1 MATGQSR
8 RTGRPTKRPTPGARA
23 SLGLKVTNEI
33 KQRLDAAA
41 KANGRTQSQEAE
53 ARLERTF
60 QNEDLLPQLLR
71 IAYGSQLTVAVLTL
85 AKALKDTGTHA
96 GVRTMGGR
104 FEGADT
110 WFGNPAAY
118 AEARDAAAVV
128 LLGLFPEADPATAG
142 VVAPESAKGLG
153 KEIAN
158 GLLEALRNPERGGV
172 IGDWAAPLRAMLDP
186 ATVERIPDEFDVVAL
201 SLAEP
206 SEAVPSAI
214 AQLGLS
220 PKGKG
225 SRQ

>member
-1 MATGQSR
+1 MARQAR
-8 RTGRPTKRPTPGARA
+8 RTGRPTKQPTPGARV
-23 SLGLKVTNEI
+23 SLGLKVTDEI
-33 KQRLDAAA
+33 KQRLDTAAQA
-41 KANGRTQSQEAE
+41 SGRTQSQEAE

-60 QNEDLLPQLLR
+60 RDEDLLPQLLR

-85 AKALKDTGTHA
+85 AKALKEAGAHA

-104 FEGADT
+104 FEGAET

-118 AEARDAAAVV
+118 AEARDAAARV
-128 LLGLFPEADPATAG
+128 LSGLFPEADPAMAG

-201 SLAEP
+201 SMAEP
-206 SEAVPSAI
+206 TEAVPSGI
-214 AQLGLS
+214 VRMGRS